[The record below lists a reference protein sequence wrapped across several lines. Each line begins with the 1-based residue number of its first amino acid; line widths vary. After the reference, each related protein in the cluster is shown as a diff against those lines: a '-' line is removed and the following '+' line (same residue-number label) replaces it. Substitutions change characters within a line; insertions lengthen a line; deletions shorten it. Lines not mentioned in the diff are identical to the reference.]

1 MFLFIKVSIFLFLT
15 NDAILLT
22 DIVKLNIYFA
32 NRLILILWFRFEFTF
47 DLNLKIATLLIGS

>member
-32 NRLILILWFRFEFTF
+32 NRLILIL
-47 DLNLKIATLLIGS
+47 